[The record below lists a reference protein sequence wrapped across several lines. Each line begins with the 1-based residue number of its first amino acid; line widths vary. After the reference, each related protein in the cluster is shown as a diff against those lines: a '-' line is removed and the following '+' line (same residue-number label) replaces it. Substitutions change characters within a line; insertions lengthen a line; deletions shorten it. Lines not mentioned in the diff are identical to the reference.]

1 MSMNTAPTR
10 IAPKARKSPI
20 AILGV
25 PFDNVTMDETVEIIA
40 EMIASREPHYLAT
53 ANVDFVVQAAADVE
67 LRRILFDAHMVLCDG
82 MPLVWASKKLG
93 NPLPG
98 RVTGSDLVPRLLA
111 EAEVRGWRVFFLGG
125 TAESV
130 SKAAENTQLR
140 HPGLQLV
147 GAYSPPFK
155 PLLEM
160 DHDEILRRVTQ
171 ARPDLLFVAF
181 GCPKQEK
188 WINMHYRSLGVP
200 VSVGVGAT
208 IDFLAGTFRRAPRW
222 MQRTGTEWLFRMAQE
237 PRRLLRRY
245 GHGSVIFSRAIL
257 NQVREL
263 RARPGRPSDLPVCPP
278 SLEPVRTATRG
289 PRIVSAPARLD
300 AAGAGVILSDWN
312 AALESGS
319 LVVDCAGNTFV
330 DSTGV
335 GLLVRLRKRAR
346 ELSREFRI
354 AAATPSMLRAMELM
368 KLESFFEFAPDVET
382 AIRQIA
388 EQSDGAPPAR
398 VTRSSQGSGERLR
411 REGDV
416 TAATVPALSEPAE
429 ARLAAMPP
437 GAEVV
442 IDLSGV
448 PFADS
453 SGVGF
458 MVRLKKRAWQRSV
471 KVTYASP
478 TAAVSNVLRLTR
490 LEEYLLEK
498 LP

>member
-1 MSMNTAPTR
+1 MNSVPQRKAAPT
-10 IAPKARKSPI
+10 RKSPI

-53 ANVDFVVQAAADVE
+53 ANVDFVVQAAGDVE
-67 LRRILFDAHMVLCDG
+67 LRRILFDAHLVLCDG
-82 MPLVWASKKLG
+82 MPLVWASRKLG

-98 RVTGSDLVPRLLA
+98 RVTGSDLVPRLLK
-111 EAEVRGWRVFFLGG
+111 EAERRQWRVFFLGG

-130 SKAAENTQLR
+130 RKAADNTQLR

-160 DHDEILRRVTQ
+160 DHDDILRRVTQ

-222 MQRTGTEWLFRMAQE
+222 MQRTGTEWLFRMVQE

-245 GHGSVIFSRAIL
+245 SHDSVIFSRAIL

-263 RARPGRPSDLPVCPP
+263 RTRPGRPADLPQSPP
-278 SLEPVRTATRG
+278 KLEPVRTPVRG

-300 AAGAGVILSDWN
+300 AAGAGAILSEWS

-319 LVVDCAGNTFV
+319 VVVDCTGNTFV

-354 AAATPSMLRAMELM
+354 VAAPPGMVRAMQLM
-368 KLESFFEFAPDVET
+368 KLDSFFDFSPDVET
-382 AIRQIA
+382 AVRQIA
-388 EQSDGAPPAR
+388 ELSEGAPPAR
-398 VTRSSQGSGERLR
+398 VTRTSQGGGERFR
-411 REGDV
+411 WEGDV
-416 TAATVPALSEPAE
+416 TAATVPDLAEPAE
-429 ARLAAMPP
+429 SRLAAMPP

-458 MVRLKKRAWQRSV
+458 MVRLKKRAWQRGV
-471 KVTYASP
+471 KVAYATP
-478 TAAVSNVLRLTR
+478 TAAVSNV
-490 LEEYLLEK
+490 
-498 LP
+498 